1 MKAASQR
8 LANAMPDLAWTADRD
23 GVVDFLNDRLSHYA
37 GGTLL
42 PPVPLSDL
50 VHPNERA
57 AIHDGWRRAA
67 SAASAFEMETRIRRS
82 DDIYRW
88 FRTRIVPV
96 SDVEGCIDHWFGSA
110 VDITETR
117 AAQEGVG
124 AETDTILNSI
134 SDAFYAVDTAWRFTY
149 VNRSTERV
157 LQRSA
162 SEMIGRTIWDA
173 FPDTV
178 GSLLE
183 ERYRH
188 ARASGDSITFPFY
201 YPPVARW
208 FEVRTFPH
216 GGGLSVYFNDITA
229 RVAQDEQLQEKQQA
243 LERAMSRL
251 QRFLDNTM
259 DVICA
264 LDPQGVMVEVNA
276 RAREAWGYDPEELIG
291 RTFREVVHPDDLPAT
306 RQETLLIVS
315 GRPSTGF
322 RNRILRKDGKVA
334 HVEWSSTWSEK
345 DQLFFNVARDVTN
358 QIDAEMRLRQAQRLE
373 ALGQLTGGV
382 AHDFN
387 NLLTV
392 ILGNAEFLADELE
405 GNTDL
410 RGLALSIQHAAERG
424 AGLNNRLLAF
434 ARRQALEPKV
444 TEVNMLI
451 GGMDPLLR
459 RTLGEHIEIETV
471 RGGGLWRA
479 LVDPAQLEAALL
491 NLCINARDAMPQGGR
506 LTIETA
512 NTHLDRA
519 YAAHHDEVVAGQY
532 VMIAVTDTGSGMT
545 PEVIARAFEPFFTT
559 KDVGK
564 GSGLGLSMVYGFAKQ
579 SGGHIKIYSELG
591 QGTVV
596 KLYLPRT
603 LQPQHE
609 VPTPSIAHARGGT
622 ECILL
627 VEDDDLVRDH
637 VSDQLRTFG
646 YRVVAVANGP
656 EALEALRQIADFDL
670 LFTDVVMPRGLNG
683 RQLAAQARLLRP
695 SLPVL
700 FTSGYTENAI
710 IHHGRLDPGVHLLP
724 KPYRR
729 EELGQK
735 VREVLDEARTEAR
748 NGTT

>member
-1 MKAASQR
+1 MKAGSQR

-23 GVVDFLNDRLSHYA
+23 GVVDFLNDQVSRYTGVALSVPAALSH
-37 GGTLL
+37 
-42 PPVPLSDL
+42 V
-50 VHPNERA
+50 VHPSDRQA
-57 AIHDGWRRAA
+57 MVDGWRQALKT
-67 SAASAFEMETRIRRS
+67 SSSFETEARIRRS
-82 DDIYRW
+82 DDVYRW
-88 FRTRIVPV
+88 FRTRILPV
-96 SDVEGCIDHWFGSA
+96 TDADGRIDHWFGSA
-110 VDITETR
+110 IDINESR
-117 AAQEGVG
+117 EAQERLIR
-124 AETDTILNSI
+124 ENDRILNSI
-134 SDAFYAVDTAWRFTY
+134 SDGFYAVDDQWRFTY
-149 VNRSTERV
+149 VNSSTERM
-157 LQRSA
+157 LERSSA
-162 SEMIGRTIWDA
+162 DMIGRTIWEA
-173 FPDTV
+173 FPETA
-178 GSLLE
+178 GTTLE
-183 ERYRH
+183 ERYRYS
-188 ARASGDSITFPFY
+188 RTSGESVRFPFH
-201 YPPVARW
+201 YPPMARW
-208 FEVRTFPH
+208 FEIRTFPH
-216 GGGLSVYFNDITA
+216 STGLSVYFNDITA
-229 RVAQDEQLQEKQQA
+229 RVEQDDQLAQKQQA
-243 LERAMSRL
+243 LELAVARL
-251 QRFLDNTM
+251 QRFLNNTM

-264 LDPQGVMVEVNA
+264 IDTKGVMVEINA
-276 RAREAWGYDPEELIG
+276 RSLAAWGYRQDELVG
-291 RTFREVVHPDDLPAT
+291 RTFRDLVHPDDLVAT
-306 RQETLLIVS
+306 RAETALIVS
-315 GRPSTGF
+315 GRPSMGF
-322 RNRILRKDGKVA
+322 RNRILRKDGSAV
-334 HVEWSSTWSEK
+334 HVEWSSTWSEE

-358 QIDAEMRLRQAQRLE
+358 QVDAEIRLRQAQRLE

-392 ILGNAEFLADELE
+392 ILGNAEFLAEELD
-405 GNTDL
+405 TAADL

-424 AGLNNRLLAF
+424 AALNNRLLAF

-444 TEVNMLI
+444 TEVNTLI

-491 NLCINARDAMPQGGR
+491 NLCLNARDAMPQGGR

-519 YAAHHDEVVAGQY
+519 YAALHDEVVAGQY
-532 VMIAVTDTGSGMT
+532 VMIAVADTGAGMT
-545 PEVIARAFEPFFTT
+545 PEVMARAFEPFFTT

-591 QGTVV
+591 QGTVA

-603 LQPQHE
+603 LQPQPE
-609 VPTPSIAHARGGT
+609 VRAPTGALARGGT

-637 VSDQLRTFG
+637 VSDQLKTFG

-656 EALEALRQIADFDL
+656 DALEALQEMADFDL

-683 RQLAAQARLLRP
+683 RQLAAQARMLRP
-695 SLPVL
+695 NLPVL

-710 IHHGRLDPGVHLLP
+710 IHHGRLDPGVHLLA

-729 EELGQK
+729 EELGHK
-735 VREVLDEARTEAR
+735 VREVLDEAAAMDKS
-748 NGTT
+748 